1 MHFKIKRLKLLNA
14 LSKATRAVSVRSP
27 LPVLTG
33 IKFDLKSDQLILTGS
48 DSDITIQTIIDQDD
62 DLEIIKEGAVVLNSR
77 YIFDIVRKIN
87 SDDIEISKLPKVE
100 YKNFLKSCNLVITDE
115 QKIILDKMYE
125 ALGKDSYVNKKR
137 REMSIDHDDEFL
149 FEDLFS
155 IKESTSNYDDMPF

>member
-62 DLEIIKEGAVVLNSR
+62 DLEIIKLIIFFQIIATLNDDANIR
-77 YIFDIVRKIN
+77 RPRHCAWLAEFDTHPRR
-87 SDDIEISKLPKVE
+87 VE
-100 YKNFLKSCNLVITDE
+100 AC
-115 QKIILDKMYE
+115 
-125 ALGKDSYVNKKR
+125 
-137 REMSIDHDDEFL
+137 
-149 FEDLFS
+149 
-155 IKESTSNYDDMPF
+155 

>member
-77 YIFDIVRKIN
+77 YILISLEKSIVMIL
-87 SDDIEISKLPKVE
+87 KLKLLMDYLHV
-100 YKNFLKSCNLVITDE
+100 LKEVKLNI
-115 QKIILDKMYE
+115 
-125 ALGKDSYVNKKR
+125 A
-137 REMSIDHDDEFL
+137 
-149 FEDLFS
+149 
-155 IKESTSNYDDMPF
+155 